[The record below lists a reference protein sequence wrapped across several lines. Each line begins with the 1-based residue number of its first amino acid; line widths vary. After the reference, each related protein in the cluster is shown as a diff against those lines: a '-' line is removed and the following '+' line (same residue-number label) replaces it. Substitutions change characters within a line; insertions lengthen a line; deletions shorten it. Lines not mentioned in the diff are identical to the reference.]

1 LNYFWRKTVNT
12 IQKIIAATSVA
23 LLTLSVN
30 AKQLPPIKFE
40 ALPAAT
46 FEEGYQEG
54 ILNFVPIPTIEDGEP
69 VLTVHMHGGTG
80 VDRNSD
86 ADKEME
92 FENDAGGWFATH
104 VDGKRFSLVN
114 LFVDVARF
122 QPLDPNDPKR
132 PFVIDGLR
140 GGSVVATTVIPLGM
154 TGKVTFPSGFSDID
168 RIEVYPEGM
177 RAQLPGS
184 EIQDF
189 LIAVDDIVV
198 DDLAVSDIDTDKDG
212 LPDAKETELG
222 TDPSKPDTDGDGL
235 NDGTEINTH
244 KTDPLKADSDG
255 DSINDKAEIDAGT
268 DPLVATITPEPA
280 NTDADA
286 DGLTD
291 AKEAQLGTNP
301 NKADTDED
309 GLNDGDEV
317 NIHKTAPLKIDTD
330 GDSFNDKV
338 EIDAGTNP
346 LSPGSKPAPT
356 NPPPSTGNIFPKEG
370 MWWNPQRSGHGVD
383 IEYDGTNIAI
393 AWYTYNNDGTPTWYL
408 AAGPF
413 SGNNW
418 TGKLDTYTW
427 DGTKAN
433 ATSVGTATFEFTD
446 QTHAKFSWVI
456 DGTAGNEPFEYF
468 VTSDQPTTL
477 DTTGL
482 WFEPTK
488 PGYGLTISTQGD
500 TEFGI
505 LYFYD
510 GQGQPRWALG
520 VKEDSDTYALDQFS
534 GGFCPVC
541 DLTKPVASSAG
552 TITRTFTDES
562 KGVLSTDIQLTAPL
576 TGSWKIDDAQI
587 KNLSSNP

>member
-1 LNYFWRKTVNT
+1 MKKYQQILVAAS
-12 IQKIIAATSVA
+12 IAA
-23 LLTLSVN
+23 LPLSVN
-30 AKQLPPIKFE
+30 AKQLPPIQFE
-40 ALPAAT
+40 TLPTAV

-54 ILNFVPIPTIEDGEP
+54 ILNFLPIPTIMDGEP
-69 VLTVHMHGGTG
+69 VLTVHIHGNSGTPRG
-80 VDRNSD
+80 SD
-86 ADKEME
+86 ADRELA

-122 QPLDPNDPKR
+122 QPLNPNDPKR

-177 RAQLPGS
+177 KAQLPGS

-198 DDLAVSDIDTDKDG
+198 DDLEVSEIDTDKDG
-212 LPDAKETELG
+212 LTDEKEAETG
-222 TDPSKPDTDGDGL
+222 TDPNKADTDGDGL
-235 NDGTEINTH
+235 NDGDEVNTH
-244 KTDPLKADSDG
+244 QTDPLKPDTDDDG
-255 DSINDKAEIDAGT
+255 SNDKAEIDAGT
-268 DPLVATITPEPA
+268 DPLLATSKPPEPVDKD
-280 NTDADA
+280 TDKDS
-286 DGLTD
+286 LTD
-291 AKEAQLGTNP
+291 TKEAELGTDP
-301 NKADTDED
+301 TKADTDSD
-309 GLNDGDEV
+309 GLNDGVEV
-317 NIHKTAPLKIDTD
+317 NTHQSDPLKPDTD
-330 GDSFNDKV
+330 GDGFNDKA
-338 EIDAGTNP
+338 EIDAGTDP
-346 LSPGSKPAPT
+346 LLATSKPSPIT
-356 NPPPSTGNIFPKEG
+356 PPPNGNIFPKEG

-393 AWYTYNNDGTPTWYL
+393 AWYTYNDDGTPTWYL

-427 DGTKAN
+427 DGTKAA

-456 DGTAGNEPFEYF
+456 DGVAGNEAFEYL

-482 WFEPTK
+482 WFEAAK
-488 PGYGLTISTQGD
+488 PGYGLTISTQGV

-510 GQGQPRWALG
+510 NQGQPRWALG
-520 VKEDSDTYALDQFS
+520 VKQDSDTYALDQFS

-541 DLTKPVASSAG
+541 DLTEPVAKPAG
-552 TITRTFTDES
+552 TITRTFMDTS
-562 KGVLSTDIQLTAPL
+562 KGVLSTDIQLTTPL
-576 TGSWKIDDAQI
+576 AGNWKIDKAQI
-587 KNLSSNP
+587 VNLSNP